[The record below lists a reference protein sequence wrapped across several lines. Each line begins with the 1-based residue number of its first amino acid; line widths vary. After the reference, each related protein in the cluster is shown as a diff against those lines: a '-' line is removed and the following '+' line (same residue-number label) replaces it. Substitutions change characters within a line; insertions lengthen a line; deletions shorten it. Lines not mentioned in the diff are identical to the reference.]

1 MSKIDETLKLIEQTK
16 EQINVCYE
24 DYSEWNKKVASD
36 ILHVLSKCEEV
47 LNENKKPTQIWAMEH
62 ILNEAGFV
70 RKEKLWVDYRSHIT
84 TQEMKSRDSCIYAL
98 QQIKKDNQGIKGYCV
113 PK

>member
-62 ILNEAGFV
+62 ILKD
-70 RKEKLWVDYRSHIT
+70 RKSTRLNSSHS
-84 TQEMKSRDSCIYAL
+84 QQSRMPSSA
-98 QQIKKDNQGIKGYCV
+98 
-113 PK
+113 